1 MILPHLYLTLRL
13 TAVCFAVFTSVLFA
27 ADAKCRFDLTAAD
40 ATETLPRFADQANS
54 EIIFSPGTVRGVR
67 TNAVSGEFTASEA
80 LDLLVARTGL
90 VATRDSAT
98 GALAVRKGTPGPNVD
113 RAESPAA
120 GARPTNLH
128 AAASHGS
135 IYDVEGI
142 IESGAIVDELDA
154 SGLSALHLAIHA
166 GRLGVAALLVAKG
179 ADVNQGDTSQR
190 TPLHHAAARGLK
202 GALIVLIDLGASLTA
217 SDERG
222 WTPLH
227 EAAAAYQVP
236 YDGSLFS
243 TFLFRSSFVPFV

>member
-1 MILPHLYLTLRL
+1 MLVLHLAIVLVLHES
-13 TAVCFAVFTSVLFA
+13 SVSCELLQPA
-27 ADAKCRFDLTAAD
+27 RPVGRIHHLKAGLQVIERGDPWRYGKR
-40 ATETLPRFADQANS
+40 R
-54 EIIFSPGTVRGVR
+54 VRGGCV
-67 TNAVSGEFTASEA
+67 GF
-80 LDLLVARTGL
+80 LLLCLPLRG
-90 VATRDSAT
+90 
-98 GALAVRKGTPGPNVD
+98 G
-113 RAESPAA
+113 AA
-120 GARPTNLH
+120 GARPTELH

-142 IESGAIVDELDA
+142 IEGGAIVDELDA

-236 YDGSLFS
+236 FDGPLFS
-243 TFLFRSSFVPFV
+243 TFLFRSFFVPFVQLFDCVCTRRVRT

>member
-1 MILPHLYLTLRL
+1 MLVLHLAIVLVLHESSVSCELLQPTRPVGRIHHLKAGIQVMERGDTWRYGKRRVPGGCVGFLLLCLPLR
-13 TAVCFAVFTSVLFA
+13 
-27 ADAKCRFDLTAAD
+27 
-40 ATETLPRFADQANS
+40 
-54 EIIFSPGTVRGVR
+54 GG
-67 TNAVSGEFTASEA
+67 
-80 LDLLVARTGL
+80 
-90 VATRDSAT
+90 
-98 GALAVRKGTPGPNVD
+98 
-113 RAESPAA
+113 AA
-120 GARPTNLH
+120 GARPTDLH
-128 AAASHGS
+128 AAALHGS

-236 YDGSLFS
+236 YDGPLSS
-243 TFLFRSSFVPFV
+243 TFLFRSFFVPFV

>member
-1 MILPHLYLTLRL
+1 MLVLHLAIVLVLHESSVSCELLQPARPVGRIHHLKAGLQVMERGDTWRYGKRRVPGGCVGFLLLCLPLR
-13 TAVCFAVFTSVLFA
+13 
-27 ADAKCRFDLTAAD
+27 
-40 ATETLPRFADQANS
+40 
-54 EIIFSPGTVRGVR
+54 GG
-67 TNAVSGEFTASEA
+67 
-80 LDLLVARTGL
+80 
-90 VATRDSAT
+90 
-98 GALAVRKGTPGPNVD
+98 
-113 RAESPAA
+113 AA

-236 YDGSLFS
+236 FDG
-243 TFLFRSSFVPFV
+243 PFVLYIPVSQLFGSICVTL